1 MKVDPLW
8 SMLKRIPFHPFLY
21 AIYPVLALLGHN
33 ITEVSPDV
41 IVRPLLV
48 ILVGTLLLFVALRLA
63 LHDTLKTGLLVTL
76 ALVLFFTYGQIYN
89 WLKEDPLGLALLAR
103 HRYLLIAYTTLFI
116 LGAIA
121 VLKGRLDYQN
131 SNLALNLVSIFLIVY
146 PAYQVVRYSIEEPA
160 GLAFAAKWTP
170 QMKLAFGSSQGDK
183 PDVYYIILDG
193 YSRADAIQKYLGY
206 DNTPFL
212 DQLRALGFV
221 IGECSRSNYGGT
233 RTSLT
238 SSLNMEQLPTI
249 FGWAAQQG
257 LSTEQAYGFLI
268 HSQVRK
274 QFESL
279 GYKTVA
285 FNTGFRWT
293 RMDDADLYITRE
305 KNPLGLQW
313 LTPFEKMLADTTLAS
328 IYTDWQTQNYQN
340 KFIVPD
346 HPKSYFIEL
355 EKFNFTELPKI
366 ARLDDP
372 TFTFVH
378 ILIPHYPFVFSP
390 DGILTD
396 PGYFSSY
403 GESPINPQYFK
414 DGYVKEIR
422 YDNQQLIPILSE
434 ILTDSPTPP
443 IIIIQ
448 GDHGLLG
455 NRFPILN
462 AYYLPGQGSKKVYP
476 TITPVNTFRLIFDTY
491 FGGSY
496 SLLPDESFKGT
507 GSGKPIPEAEPDCQ

>member
-1 MKVDPLW
+1 
-8 SMLKRIPFHPFLY
+8 MLKRIPFHPFLY

-221 IGECSRSNYGGT
+221 IGECSRSNYNAT
-233 RTSLT
+233 RNSLT
-238 SSLNMEQLPTI
+238 SSLNMEQLPTL

-257 LSTEQAYGFLI
+257 LSPQDAFGFLI

-285 FNTGFRWT
+285 FDTGFEWT
-293 RMDDADLYITRE
+293 RMKDADLYLTW
-305 KNPLGLQW
+305 KTNPLGLQW
-313 LTPFEKMLADTTLAS
+313 ITPFEKMLADTTLVS
-328 IYTDWQTQNYQN
+328 VYTDWKIQAYTN
-340 KFIVPD
+340 KFVDPD
-346 HPKSYFIEL
+346 HPMSYFVNL
-355 EKFNFTELPKI
+355 EQFNLTELSKI
-366 ARLDDP
+366 ARIDGP
-372 TFTFVH
+372 TFTFAH

-390 DGILTD
+390 DGLLTD
-396 PGYFSSY
+396 PGYFS
-403 GESPINPQYFK
+403 GKEEAPINTQYFN
-414 DGYVKEIR
+414 DGYLNSIR
-422 YDNQQLIPILSE
+422 FDNQQMILIMSQILK
-434 ILTDSPTPP
+434 DSPTPP
-443 IIIIQ
+443 IIVIQ
-448 GDHGLLG
+448 GDHGILKD
-455 NRFPILN
+455 RFPILN
-462 AYYLPGQGSKKVYP
+462 AYYLPGEGSQKVYP

-496 SLLPDESFKGT
+496 GLLPDESFKGE
-507 GSGKPIPEAEPDCQ
+507 GAGQPIPEIQPDCK